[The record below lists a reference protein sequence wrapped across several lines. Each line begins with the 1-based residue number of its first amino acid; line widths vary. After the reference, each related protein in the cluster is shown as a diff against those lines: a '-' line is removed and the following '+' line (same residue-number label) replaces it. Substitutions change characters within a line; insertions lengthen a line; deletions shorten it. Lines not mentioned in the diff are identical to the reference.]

1 MRPAAPEDAPAI
13 CDLLNAVD
21 VVEPGRPETDLAT
34 VESSLVRPEADLERN
49 SWPAFEDG
57 ALVACG
63 LLWEESGAE
72 RIDVDH
78 YVLPAH
84 QEAGE
89 RLLDLLQDRAAERAA
104 ENGAGRA
111 VVHLALNTA
120 PTMDTARL
128 ARRGWRTLWR
138 AHMLTRPLSAVADPV
153 PALPPGLTPRD
164 CTAEA
169 DRRRAHELLQES
181 SAEHVDHQ
189 RRTYRQWLDDLGQ
202 GIDWSLVW
210 IASLEGAGD
219 VGAALTRDD
228 RAAMAWIRSL
238 GVREEARG
246 RGGHRQPHGGPA
258 AVHRARHDPPLRRGH
273 LGTDAAGGHPG
284 GVSAPR
290 APPAAPLGRRR
301 GEAASVGR
309 AGHGNP
315 LPRSPVHARFTFR
328 PPPREQGSLPSLG
341 TRYTGT

>member
-1 MRPAAPEDAPAI
+1 
-13 CDLLNAVD
+13 
-21 VVEPGRPETDLAT
+21 
-34 VESSLVRPEADLERN
+34 
-49 SWPAFEDG
+49 
-57 ALVACG
+57 
-63 LLWEESGAE
+63 
-72 RIDVDH
+72 
-78 YVLPAH
+78 
-84 QEAGE
+84 
-89 RLLDLLQDRAAERAA
+89 
-104 ENGAGRA
+104 
-111 VVHLALNTA
+111 
-120 PTMDTARL
+120 MDTARL

-238 GVREEARG
+238 VVREEARG
-246 RGGHRQPHGGPA
+246 RGVAGHLPRHAFGVCAARGRDTLGLGVDTDNPTGAPRLYTAHGMTLHFAVDTWEPTLPA
-258 AVHRARHDPPLRRGH
+258 AI
-273 LGTDAAGGHPG
+273 
-284 GVSAPR
+284 
-290 APPAAPLGRRR
+290 PAA
-301 GEAASVGR
+301 
-309 AGHGNP
+309 
-315 LPRSPVHARFTFR
+315 
-328 PPPREQGSLPSLG
+328 
-341 TRYTGT
+341 